1 MGHGINADR
10 DFQVGLEVAWHKKT
24 IVVPAVRRDHFPEVK
39 RVPLWYALPDGTA
52 REWHGITVPVTLDDG
67 LPVGVSSGDSYGD
80 FSPRDAFDH
89 VGRVLA
95 GTRYTVS
102 SAGMLF
108 NRSQWFL
115 SVDLDELRD
124 VAQVGESFHLVWS
137 GGLAKNQSPM
147 CALSHHRAVCA
158 NTVYISRTQGQA
170 LFTARLT
177 GRFND
182 KLAAA
187 DGEIERAVGMA
198 RIFNA
203 TLAGLAATPAT
214 VDEAREIYCGEL
226 FEAGADLKSGK
237 SRNTVDALLS
247 LFSRGAGN
255 DGDDRADVLNGFTEF
270 YGRGTGTGTKD
281 PFARWTSSEF
291 GVSASRKRLFVESL
305 SSPDGWDRLTV
316 VGRAALADAR
326 RGTVTVA

>member
-1 MGHGINADR
+1 MGHGIDAER
-10 DFQVGLEVAWHKKT
+10 DFQVGLEIAWHKKT
-24 IVVPAVRRDHFPEVK
+24 IVVPAVSREHFPEIK
-39 RVPLWYALPDGTA
+39 RVPLWYALPDG
-52 REWHGITVPVTLDDG
+52 RVMEWAGTSVPVSLDDG

-89 VGRVLA
+89 VGRVLS

-124 VAQVGESFHLVWS
+124 VAAEGENFNLVWS

-177 GRFND
+177 GRFTE

-198 RIFNA
+198 RVFNA
-203 TLAGLAATPAT
+203 TLANLAATPAT
-214 VDEAREIYCGEL
+214 VDQAREIYCGEL
-226 FEAGADLKSGK
+226 SEAGADLNSGK
-237 SRNTVDALLS
+237 SRNTVDALVS
-247 LFSRGAGN
+247 LFARGAGN

-291 GVSASRKRLFVESL
+291 GVSAARKSSFVAAI
-305 SSPDGWDRLTV
+305 SSPDGWDRLSV
-316 VGRAALADAR
+316 MGRAALADAR

>member
-10 DFQVGLEVAWHKKT
+10 DFQIGLEVAWHRKT
-24 IVVPAVRRDHFPEVK
+24 IIVPAVRRDHFPEVR

-52 REWHGITVPVTLDDG
+52 RQWEGITVPVTMDDG

-89 VGRVLA
+89 VERVLS

-158 NTVYISRTQGQA
+158 NTVYISRTKGQA
-170 LFTARLT
+170 LFSARLT

-198 RIFNA
+198 RVFNA
-203 TLAGLAATPAT
+203 TLANLAATPAT
-214 VDEAREIYCGEL
+214 VDQAREIYSGEL
-226 FEAGADLKSGK
+226 SEAGADLRSTR
-237 SRNTVDALLS
+237 SRNTVDALVS
-247 LFSRGAGN
+247 LFARGAGN
-255 DGDDRADVLNGFTEF
+255 DGDDRSDVLNGFTEF

-281 PFARWTSSEF
+281 QFARWTSSEF
-291 GVSASRKRLFVESL
+291 GVSASRKRAFVESI
-305 SSPDGWDRLTV
+305 STADGWDRLTAA
-316 VGRAALADAR
+316 GRAALADAR
-326 RGTVTVA
+326 RGTVTVG